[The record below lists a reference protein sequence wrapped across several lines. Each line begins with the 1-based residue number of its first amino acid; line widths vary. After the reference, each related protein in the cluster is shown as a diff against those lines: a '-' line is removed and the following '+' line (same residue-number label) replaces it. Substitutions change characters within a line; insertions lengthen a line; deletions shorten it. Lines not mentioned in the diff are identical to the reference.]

1 MSKWNV
7 SEQSIYD
14 ENSQLIIEASEWY
27 MRENL
32 QKICD
37 EHNSNETFKDVEEI
51 ADYLIEFASDAFEH
65 KDREELIKA
74 LKHYGKW
81 S

>member
-1 MSKWNV
+1 MSLNV
-7 SEQSIYD
+7 KELK
-14 ENSQLIIEASEWY
+14 EFIE
-27 MRENL
+27 
-32 QKICD
+32 D
-37 EHNSNETFKDVEEI
+37 F

-81 S
+81 I